1 MASVCA
7 DQSQLIIEDTPYP
20 LHIWTMLVGRS
31 SQDRKTTSAQLA
43 ISRIT
48 AKWAH
53 RVIQIHG
60 SPEAIVNDLV
70 VNPCVTL
77 YVPEGQAFFEQREAG
92 YWKHARGMFMELYDY
107 KTKFERKLVRETITV
122 KNPRVSI
129 LAATARP
136 LLERYTKDTDWLGG
150 FLARFLMIGGDP
162 QKFQP
167 KRRTNISTE
176 QRIEHLI
183 HNVFSTDWGTMGCT
197 SGAAKVLDDFS
208 YEIHKEMEAF
218 PAGLHPSLSRLA
230 DTARRL
236 AALYEIAYQADS
248 PPKKGRTVV
257 VSAYSA
263 ECARDLCR
271 ASRDHAL
278 AGLADTTVSD
288 VWMKNLQRV
297 ETIIRQS
304 GPAGILRMIITRKTR
319 LRARDLDDLLRTLLE
334 GGLIRIQIRP
344 PSGAGRP
351 ANVFV
356 HKDAQGD
363 TDRRA
368 TYSVAQSL
376 GAGMFISWQDPNK
389 TDISGL
395 PLFKGPPLGVGF
407 HDPDDGSGSGGVGP
421 N

>member
-1 MASVCA
+1 M
-7 DQSQLIIEDTPYP
+7 D
-20 LHIWTMLVGRS
+20 
-31 SQDRKTTSAQLA
+31 
-43 ISRIT
+43 
-48 AKWAH
+48 
-53 RVIQIHG
+53 
-60 SPEAIVNDLV
+60 
-70 VNPCVTL
+70 
-77 YVPEGQAFFEQREAG
+77 
-92 YWKHARGMFMELYDY
+92 LYDY

-150 FLARFLMIGGDP
+150 FLARFLMIGGEP
-162 QKFQP
+162 RTFQP
-167 KRRTNISTE
+167 KRRTNPALE

-183 HNVFSTDWGTMGCT
+183 NNVFKTEWGTMGCT
-197 SGAAKVLDDFS
+197 SGAATVLDEFS
-208 YEIHKEMEAF
+208 YEIHSELDAF
-218 PAGLHPSLSRLA
+218 AAGLHPSLSRLA

-278 AGLADTTVSD
+278 ASLAETTVSD
-288 VWMKNLQRV
+288 VWMRNLQRV
-297 ETIIRQS
+297 ENIIR
-304 GPAGILRMIITRKTR
+304 GAGLAGILRMIVTRRTR
-319 LRARDLDDLLRTLLE
+319 LRARELDDLLRTLLE
-334 GGLIRIQIRP
+334 GGDIRIEVRR

-363 TDRRA
+363 QDRRA
-368 TYSVAQSL
+368 AYAVAQSL

-407 HDPDDGSGSGGVGP
+407 HDPDDGSGGSGVGP